1 MVVKGVY
8 VFFSLGPPSV
18 MVLYEEDYAGIKRRP
33 LCFAFSFALLC
44 LYPSA
49 SESRP
54 GPRANVVLSASQS
67 KKE

>member
-1 MVVKGVY
+1 M
-8 VFFSLGPPSV
+8 
-18 MVLYEEDYAGIKRRP
+18 MVLYQVEYAGIKRRP
-33 LCFAFSFALLC
+33 LCFAFSVHLLC